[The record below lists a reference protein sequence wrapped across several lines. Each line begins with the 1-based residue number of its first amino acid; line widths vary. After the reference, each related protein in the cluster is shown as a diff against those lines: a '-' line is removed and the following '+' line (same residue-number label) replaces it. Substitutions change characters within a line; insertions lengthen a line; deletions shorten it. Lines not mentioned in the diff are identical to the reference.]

1 MTHRGGFDPA
11 PHGPTLPGKMAAV
24 LVVAII
30 IVGLYMVWISDPL
43 GVLDSFVRR
52 FQ

>member
-1 MTHRGGFDPA
+1 MTRLFDPA

-24 LVVAII
+24 VVVAII
-30 IVGLYMVWISDPL
+30 LLGLWMVMVWDPL
-43 GVLDSFVRR
+43 GILDSFVRR

>member
-1 MTHRGGFDPA
+1 MTWRFDPA

-24 LVVAII
+24 VVVAII
-30 IVGLYMVWISDPL
+30 LLGLWMVMVWDPL
-43 GVLDSFVRR
+43 GILDSFVRR